1 VSPTDNKRG
10 RELVLLAL
18 SPFMAVIASP
28 VRFAR
33 WLTQWG
39 GWWGAHSRRRLMLV
53 TLLAVST
60 LAWIGS
66 RTARLD
72 LRYQA
77 AEAGRAEDAETSYI
91 APPAVLK
98 VMGLGHQSL
107 VADVL
112 FLRANMY
119 FVNHLFGDRI
129 FEWLDVYLDAILT
142 LDPDNP
148 TVYEWASQA
157 VKFGQLITNES
168 LERSNEY
175 SRRGIERFPDHWRFY
190 FDIGFNYQIE
200 WQPADDEERQAMR
213 DKALPYFSIAAM
225 LPNSRMDPNFLTEMH
240 LQRNDVEM
248 ALFHAYNRYW
258 EANEREKE
266 ALRGRIGRYESLAAA
281 ERLKAIEGRWKTTY
295 SYLPM
300 DLFELIGPE
309 QTLAVP
315 DDWAAD
321 SELGV
326 TTDPNS
332 NDEESG

>member
-1 VSPTDNKRG
+1 MVVA
-10 RELVLLAL
+10 LVAM
-18 SPFMAVIASP
+18 STMAWVGTRS
-28 VRFAR
+28 
-33 WLTQWG
+33 
-39 GWWGAHSRRRLMLV
+39 
-53 TLLAVST
+53 
-60 LAWIGS
+60 
-66 RTARLD
+66 ARLD
-72 LRYQA
+72 LRYQEA
-77 AEAGRAEDAETSYI
+77 MLDRAEAAETSYI

-98 VMGLGHQSL
+98 VMGLGHQSF

-129 FEWLDVYLDAILT
+129 FTWLDLYLDAILA

-168 LERSNEY
+168 LERSNDY
-175 SRRGIERFPDHWRFY
+175 ARRGIERFPDHWRFY

-200 WQPADDEERQAMR
+200 WQPADDEERQRMR

-266 ALRGRIGRYESLAAA
+266 ALRGRIGRYESHAAA
-281 ERLKAIEGRWKTTY
+281 NGLEAIEARWKTSY
-295 SYLPM
+295 SYMPM
-300 DLFELIGPE
+300 RLFELIGP
-309 QTLAVP
+309 QQSLSVPNNWALASV
-315 DDWAAD
+315 DTAAQRTATPPK
-321 SELGV
+321 E
-326 TTDPNS
+326 TP
-332 NDEESG
+332 

>member
-1 VSPTDNKRG
+1 
-10 RELVLLAL
+10 
-18 SPFMAVIASP
+18 
-28 VRFAR
+28 
-33 WLTQWG
+33 
-39 GWWGAHSRRRLMLV
+39 MLV
-53 TLLAVST
+53 ALFAIST
-60 LAWIGS
+60 LAWIGTRS
-66 RTARLD
+66 ARLD
-72 LRYQA
+72 LRYQ
-77 AEAGRAEDAETSYI
+77 EAMSERAEDAETSYI

-98 VMGLGHQSL
+98 VMGLGHQSF

-129 FEWLDVYLDAILT
+129 FEWLDLYLDAIIA

-148 TVYEWASQA
+148 SVYEWASQA

-175 SRRGIERFPDHWRFY
+175 ARRGIERFPDHWRFY

-200 WQPADDEERQAMR
+200 WQTEDEQERQKMR

-225 LPNSRMDPNFLTEMH
+225 LPDSRMDPNFLTEMH

-266 ALRGRIGRYESLAAA
+266 ALRGRIGRYESQAAA
-281 ERLKAIEGRWKTTY
+281 EGLKAIEERWQASY
-295 SYLPM
+295 SYIPM
-300 DLFELIGPE
+300 RLFELIGP
-309 QTLAVP
+309 QQDLAVP
-315 DDWAAD
+315 DDWALASVD
-321 SELGV
+321 SSAKR
-326 TTDPNS
+326 TPS
-332 NDEESG
+332 SSKESP

>member
-1 VSPTDNKRG
+1 M
-10 RELVLLAL
+10 L
-18 SPFMAVIASP
+18 SPFTAVIASP
-28 VRFAR
+28 LRFAR
-33 WLTQWG
+33 WLIQWG
-39 GWWGAHSRRRLMLV
+39 GWWGAHKRRRLMMVALI
-53 TLLAVST
+53 AIST
-60 LAWIGS
+60 LSWLGT

-72 LRYQA
+72 LKYQA
-77 AEAGRAEDAETSYI
+77 AAVDRAEAAETSYI

-98 VMGLGHQSL
+98 VLGLGHQGF

-129 FEWLDVYLDAILT
+129 FEWLDLYLEAILA

-148 TVYEWASQA
+148 TVYEWASQS

-175 SRRGIERFPDHWRFY
+175 ARRGIERFPDHWRFY

-200 WQPADDEERQAMR
+200 WQPADDEERQEMR

-266 ALRGRIGRYESLAAA
+266 ALRGRIGRYESQAAA
-281 ERLKAIEGRWKTTY
+281 ERLKTIEGRWKTNY

-300 DLFELIGPE
+300 ELFELMGPQ

-315 DDWAAD
+315 DSWAAD
-321 SELGV
+321 SDLGAS
-326 TTDPNS
+326 TDAPKS
-332 NDEESG
+332 DEESG

>member
-1 VSPTDNKRG
+1 MVVA
-10 RELVLLAL
+10 LVAM
-18 SPFMAVIASP
+18 STMAWVGTRS
-28 VRFAR
+28 
-33 WLTQWG
+33 
-39 GWWGAHSRRRLMLV
+39 
-53 TLLAVST
+53 
-60 LAWIGS
+60 
-66 RTARLD
+66 ARLD
-72 LRYQA
+72 LRYQEA
-77 AEAGRAEDAETSYI
+77 MLDRAEAAETSYI

-98 VMGLGHQSL
+98 VMGLGHQSF

-129 FEWLDVYLDAILT
+129 FTWLDLYLDAILA

-168 LERSNEY
+168 LERSNDY
-175 SRRGIERFPDHWRFY
+175 ARRGIERFPDHWRFY

-200 WQPADDEERQAMR
+200 WQPADDEERQRMR

-266 ALRGRIGRYESLAAA
+266 ALRGRIGRYESQAAA
-281 ERLKAIEGRWKTTY
+281 KGLEAIEARWKTSY
-295 SYLPM
+295 SYMPM
-300 DLFELIGPE
+300 RLFELIGP
-309 QTLAVP
+309 QQSLSVPNNWALASV
-315 DDWAAD
+315 DTAAQRTATPPK
-321 SELGV
+321 E
-326 TTDPNS
+326 TP
-332 NDEESG
+332 